1 MYAGG
6 GGGDV
11 LLGTDLIHVGG
22 GGGYEDLCFA
32 NKIWILEF
40 RRSR

>member
-1 MYAGG
+1 MYAG

-22 GGGYEDLCFA
+22 GGVM
-32 NKIWILEF
+32 KICVLQTKF
-40 RRSR
+40 GS